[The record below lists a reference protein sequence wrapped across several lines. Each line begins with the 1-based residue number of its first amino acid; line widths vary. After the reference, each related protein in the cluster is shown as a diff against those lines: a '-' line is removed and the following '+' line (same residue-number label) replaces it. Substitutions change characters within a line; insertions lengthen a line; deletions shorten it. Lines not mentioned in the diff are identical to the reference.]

1 MIFIC
6 NKKKSCLYM
15 NFLSRKIV
23 ENTQKN
29 ILEFMEIFAKNGVK
43 GKMIIF
49 HCFRVFVALKA
60 KKEL

>member
-1 MIFIC
+1 
-6 NKKKSCLYM
+6 M